1 MDYKYT
7 LTAIPRDD
15 VDNRLTKVRKVLP
28 GVLKLHQMCRKE
40 IPYDDIAQYVNWAT
54 TAAGDSF
61 YEFDYIVVFSSHN
74 ENLGFAFV
82 HQSQNRTELNVDML
96 CAQRVGNLVLKGVYY
111 IAGFLNR
118 GDAQITTVTLQSVPN
133 SFGFYRKMGYKTL
146 SSNPPQEA
154 PLDKL
159 WDLLSGKE
167 KEKGKTHS
175 VTDERLEKA
184 LVEFRHLD
192 QMRSTSQSAEHRI
205 LRSLVKTKA
214 EPDSD
219 VAVAKVFKELLES
232 YDEIVDI
239 YDAIKDTLGALPSG
253 QYGSPHIPMKIELT
267 DSMINAPEYSKLMLD
282 LKPFYDPDTD
292 DLSDSTV
299 APPPPVLPSTMPPP
313 VPPYTLPSPL
323 APPVSPPVS
332 PAPPSPSKSG
342 RNISQ
347 YTISGEKIETYP
359 SVRQAAV
366 AIGYNAGN
374 TRPMLMSI
382 RNGTTLRGFRWACDN
397 HTNVMRDGRLVSK
410 FSVDG
415 EYIETFPSLG
425 KAAESV
431 GGHTMSLSRSIQTG
445 RIYRGFR
452 WANEGD
458 TPTEEQE
465 RIYPISRTTRAVT
478 QYSLDGQRIQTHRSP
493 RRAAVA
499 IGYDDS
505 ATSMVRNI
513 KNGTPLRGFRWA
525 YEGDALFVH
534 QEDESAKRGKYTRVA
549 QLTLDG
555 QPVQMHRSMA
565 KAAVSVGMSE
575 SSGKH
580 VKRAIDEGKPL
591 RGFRW
596 AFEA

>member
-15 VDNRLTKVRKVLP
+15 VEERLTKVRRVLP
-28 GVLKLHQMCRKE
+28 DVHKLHQMCRKE
-40 IPYDDIAQYVNWAT
+40 IPYDDIAQYVKWAT
-54 TAAGDSF
+54 SAAGDSF

-82 HQSQNRTELNVDML
+82 HQSQNGTELNVDML

-146 SSNPPQEA
+146 SSNPPEEA

-167 KEKGKTHS
+167 KEKGNTPS

-192 QMRSTSQSAEHRI
+192 QMRSISQSAEHRI
-205 LRSLVKTKA
+205 LRSFVKTKA

-219 VAVAKVFKELLES
+219 VAVAKVFKELLVS

-239 YDAIKDTLGALPSG
+239 YDAIKNTLSALPSG
-253 QYGSPHIPMKIELT
+253 QYGSSFHIPMKIDLT
-267 DSMINAPEYSKLMLD
+267 DSMTTTPEYSKLMLD
-282 LKPFYDPDTD
+282 LKPHYDPDI
-292 DLSDSTV
+292 S
-299 APPPPVLPSTMPPP
+299 STMPPP
-313 VPPYTLPSPL
+313 VSPL
-323 APPVSPPVS
+323 APLVPPAS
-332 PAPPSPSKSG
+332 PAPPSPKSG
-342 RNISQ
+342 RTVSQ
-347 YTISGEKIETYP
+347 YTDSGQKIETYP
-359 SVRQAAV
+359 SVKLAAV
-366 AIGYNAGN
+366 AIGYAAGN
-374 TRPMLMSI
+374 TKHMFRSI
-382 RNGTTLRGFRWACDN
+382 RDGTTLRGFRWACHDD
-397 HTNVMRDGRLVSK
+397 TNVSRDGRPVSK

-415 EYIETFPSLG
+415 EYIQTFPSLG

-431 GGHTMSLSRSIQTG
+431 GGHRMGLTRSIQTG
-445 RIYRGFR
+445 RICRGFR
-452 WANEGD
+452 WAKEGD

-465 RIYPISRTTRAVT
+465 RIYPSTTRAVT

-493 RRAAVA
+493 RRAAIS
-499 IGYDDS
+499 IGYDSS

-513 KNGTPLRGFRWA
+513 ENGTPLRGFRWA